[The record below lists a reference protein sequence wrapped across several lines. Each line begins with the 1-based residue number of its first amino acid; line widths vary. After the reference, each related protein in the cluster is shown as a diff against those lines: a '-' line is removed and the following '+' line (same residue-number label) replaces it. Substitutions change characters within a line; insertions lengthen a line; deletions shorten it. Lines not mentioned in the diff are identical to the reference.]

1 MLYIE
6 DVTALSEIVNNSEME
21 FDEIVETFPEEVLE
35 EYAESLEI
43 TPITIS
49 EKEFLEHYEDFVQE
63 KEEYVY

>member
-35 EYAESLEI
+35 EYAKSLEI
-43 TPITIS
+43 TPLTIP
-49 EKEFLEHYEDFVQE
+49 EKDFLEHYEDFVQE
-63 KEEYVY
+63 QDAY